1 MLSCANAS
9 DGRTTVASASRA
21 LSRAR
26 DDIARSLAQ
35 ADADCNRLRPV
46 RAEIPSARRRFLLEA
61 TPTEGTGAMQRAMTG
76 RRAAL
81 DGLARILDAGAPE
94 ELFTGPEDEAHFLY
108 GLLVDTARARA
119 SAHYWEICRTARRR
133 SVTPDYVVDRAAV
146 LLATIEERRRTDL
159 YRILGV
165 PPLSSG
171 ETIREHWLE
180 LAKRHHPDV
189 GGDGARFRQA
199 QQAYEILRDPARRA
213 EYERFWLRALG
224 PFERV
229 APREDL
235 PPLEVTAAAVRAAR
249 PVVAGPPHPAAPA
262 AVEPT
267 PPASIVEPAGV
278 SALLA
283 RVTALLASVRA
294 DDLER
299 LRAELAS
306 ATAELERARDQLHT
320 LASLKHALEA

>member
-1 MLSCANAS
+1 
-9 DGRTTVASASRA
+9 
-21 LSRAR
+21 
-26 DDIARSLAQ
+26 
-35 ADADCNRLRPV
+35 
-46 RAEIPSARRRFLLEA
+46 
-61 TPTEGTGAMQRAMTG
+61 MQRAMTG

-119 SAHYWEICRTARRR
+119 AAHYWEICRTARRR

-235 PPLEVTAAAVRAAR
+235 PPLEVTGAAVRAAR
-249 PVVAGPPHPAAPA
+249 PVVAGLPHPAAA
-262 AVEPT
+262 AEPT

-278 SALLA
+278 GALLA
-283 RVTALLASVRA
+283 RVAALLAPVRA

>member
-1 MLSCANAS
+1 M
-9 DGRTTVASASRA
+9 
-21 LSRAR
+21 
-26 DDIARSLAQ
+26 
-35 ADADCNRLRPV
+35 
-46 RAEIPSARRRFLLEA
+46 E
-61 TPTEGTGAMQRAMTG
+61 RAMTG

-94 ELFTGPEDEAHFLY
+94 ELFTGPEDEAHFLF

-133 SVTPDYVVDRAAV
+133 SVTPAYVVDRAAV

-235 PPLEVTAAAVRAAR
+235 PPLEVTAATVRAVRR
-249 PVVAGPPHPAAPA
+249 PVVEGPPHPAAPA
-262 AVEPT
+262 TEPT
-267 PPASIVEPAGV
+267 PPAFMAEPAGV
-278 SALLA
+278 SRLLA
-283 RVTALLASVRA
+283 RVAALLAPVGA

-306 ATAELERARDQLHT
+306 AIADLERVRDQLHT